1 MGEQPKKRRQ
11 TKILLLDSN
20 REDLDRLAH
29 SVQEAGLR
37 AVALSHFD
45 VAPAL
50 YKAFLPDVA
59 VVALR
64 TTDLSRMDIVPK
76 LRQLSSGTLSLFCLL
91 EEENAEA
98 RLHFLEKL
106 HGCDVLVKPVDVRE
120 LTAKI
125 KSFVRIKHS
134 LGKAAR
140 AAGEQRL
147 AGIRDEQ
154 TGAHSLSFL
163 QAMIAQETR
172 RAERHGG
179 SFSVLV
185 SGLESFEQY
194 KNAFGPEWVRGAIKH
209 AVSILRHTTRDCD
222 MLARLDESRFA
233 MLLPGT
239 GSEGIPAVRSRLKI
253 CFQRS
258 PFEFRGRWMKT
269 PVLLGAASFPEVVGT
284 AKLMLATACEDL
296 RRWRETRGR
305 SRSAF
310 TA

>member
-1 MGEQPKKRRQ
+1 MADQPKKRREV
-11 TKILLLDSN
+11 KILLLDSN

-29 SVQEAGLR
+29 SVQEAGFR

-50 YKAFLPDVA
+50 YKAFLPHAV

-64 TTDLSRMDIVPK
+64 TTDLSRMDVVPR
-76 LRQLSSGTLSLFCLL
+76 LRQLSAGTLSLFCIL
-91 EEENAEA
+91 EEENAQA
-98 RLHFLEKL
+98 RFHFLEKL
-106 HGCDVLVKPVDVRE
+106 HGCDVLIKPVDPRE
-120 LTAKI
+120 LIAKI

-134 LGKAAR
+134 VEKVAR
-140 AAGEQRL
+140 NVGEQRL
-147 AGIRDEQ
+147 GIRDGQ

-163 QAMIAQETR
+163 QAMIAQEAR

-179 SFSVLV
+179 TFSVLV
-185 SGLESFEQY
+185 SGLENFEQY
-194 KNAFGPEWVRGAIKH
+194 KNAFGAEWVRRAIKH
-209 AVSILRHTTRDCD
+209 AVSILRHATRDCD

-239 GSEGIPAVRSRLKI
+239 GSEGIPAIRSRLKI

-258 PFEFRGRWMKT
+258 PFEFQGRWMKT

-284 AKLMLATACEDL
+284 AKLMLATACQDL
-296 RRWRETRGR
+296 RRWRETRRR
-305 SRSAF
+305 SGSAL